1 MIQDLRLWNF
11 RTSYLS
17 RDPSWRV
24 IQFMNQEQKFTF
36 SPAFSTT
43 NQPFDMFQV
52 RIPVSHSDLLGI
64 HPHHFSKMGQD
75 IFSLAHRD
83 AATLGR
89 RSFNRRCACQKTQ
102 RNQENDASS
111 KQSPKENPSGQTSN
125 VDSVSK
131 HPLTKAEEGSLDHV
145 DDSKER
151 LCISLDARSY
161 EPEEIHIRVKDG
173 YISVE
178 AKHEEKSEDDQSF
191 SSHQFVRRFALPSNV
206 KAEDITSSLSSKG
219 ALQIIA
225 PKHEQPQA
233 EINVPMEV
241 AKE

>member
-1 MIQDLRLWNF
+1 
-11 RTSYLS
+11 
-17 RDPSWRV
+17 
-24 IQFMNQEQKFTF
+24 
-36 SPAFSTT
+36 
-43 NQPFDMFQV
+43 MFQV

-64 HPHHFSKMGQD
+64 HPHHFSRMGRD

-89 RSFNRRCACQKTQ
+89 RSFNRRSACQKTQ
-102 RNQENDASS
+102 KNQDVSS
-111 KQSPKENPSGQTSN
+111 KQSSKENPSSRASN
-125 VDSVSK
+125 VESVSK

-145 DDSKER
+145 DDSKDR

-173 YISVE
+173 YINVE
-178 AKHEEKSEDDQSF
+178 AKHEEKSEDGQIF
-191 SSHQFVRRFALPSNV
+191 SSHQFIRRYALPSNV

-225 PKHEQPQA
+225 PKYEQSSA
-233 EINVPMEV
+233 EISVPMEV

>member
-1 MIQDLRLWNF
+1 
-11 RTSYLS
+11 
-17 RDPSWRV
+17 
-24 IQFMNQEQKFTF
+24 
-36 SPAFSTT
+36 
-43 NQPFDMFQV
+43 MFQV

-64 HPHHFSKMGQD
+64 HPHHFSRMGRD

-89 RSFNRRCACQKTQ
+89 RSFNRRSACQKTQ
-102 RNQENDASS
+102 KNQE
-111 KQSPKENPSGQTSN
+111 QTPKENPSGQASN
-125 VDSVSK
+125 VNSVNK

-145 DDSKER
+145 DDSKDR

-173 YISVE
+173 YICVE
-178 AKHEEKSEDDQSF
+178 AKHEEKSEDGQIF
-191 SSHQFVRRFALPSNV
+191 TSHQFIRRYALPSNV

-225 PKHEQPQA
+225 PKHERPQA

-241 AKE
+241 AK